1 MSRTINKVEL
11 LGRVGTDPE
20 MQYTPNGTAVTK
32 LRLATDRRRQDGEVE
47 ADWHNVVIWSKSAEA
62 VNEYIGK
69 GDRIYVA
76 GRLVNN
82 TWEGDPS
89 TGSGQAGQRRYRTEI
104 HASEVVFLDSS
115 QRQRRT
121 AGRSTAAT
129 PRTSRRRSPP
139 LPSSPLSPQP
149 HSDASLKAHHGAAPN
164 LQGAAPLLFLTE
176 NEGGRHDQEEDPH
189 QGRRAA

>member
-1 MSRTINKVEL
+1 MARTINKVEL

-82 TWEGDPS
+82 TWEGDD
-89 TGSGQAGQRRYRTEI
+89 GQRAATAPRFTPPR
-104 HASEVVFLDSS
+104 SS
-115 QRQRRT
+115 SSTLATATGT
-121 AGRSTAAT
+121 AGRSTTAT
-129 PRTSRRRSPP
+129 PRTSSRRSPP
-139 LPSSPLSPQP
+139 LPSSPLSPP
-149 HSDASLKAHHGAAPN
+149 
-164 LQGAAPLLFLTE
+164 TV
-176 NEGGRHDQEEDPH
+176 
-189 QGRRAA
+189 